1 MFIRIVLLLEVKL
14 NSKCSP
20 ALLNVI
26 NLCFTNFRYFVAEI
40 VLLFYPNESKFS
52 FKAYFPLE
60 YERNIN

>member
-14 NSKCSP
+14 NLKCSP

-40 VLLFYPNESKFS
+40 ML
-52 FKAYFPLE
+52 
-60 YERNIN
+60 